1 MLYIFFNLNFNKLNI
16 NNIKPHIIK
25 ITYFEKYDR

>member
-1 MLYIFFNLNFNKLNI
+1 MFFLNFNRLNI

-25 ITYFEKYDR
+25 ITYFEKYGR